1 MRPSTTESLLCLRRV
16 LADVVRPVVD
26 DDYARTQLDHA
37 HLALEDLAR
46 RWADEIPCLMQA
58 VDELTKISTD
68 ARSLIVDLSASPECR
83 GVLAALDDALAIACR
98 PAPRYP
104 SYGDLLERH
113 LALRSAAETLI
124 PFLAHNTVASES
136 DSLRQRLR
144 RYMRGQVDRS
154 T

>member
-1 MRPSTTESLLCLRRV
+1 V

-37 HLALEDLAR
+37 HLALEDIAR

-58 VDELTKISTD
+58 VDELTAISTD
-68 ARSLIVDLSASPECR
+68 ARSVVVGLSASPECR
-83 GVLAALDDALAIACR
+83 TILAALDDALVIACR

-104 SYGDLLERH
+104 SYDDLLARH
-113 LALRSAAETLI
+113 LALRSAAEALI
-124 PFLAHNTVASES
+124 PFLAHHADSSES

-144 RYMRGQVDRS
+144 RYMRGQVDRL